1 MNLGT
6 RNLILYLLCATAL
19 TIVIVQEQ
27 TNGDSVIE
35 QRREKA
41 CLWTAELI
49 EEVRTLKECMQEER
63 CGSE

>member
-35 QRREKA
+35 QR
-41 CLWTAELI
+41 LAELI